1 MILIEKYS
9 TFFWDFDG
17 VILNSNAVRE
27 FGFRKV
33 LENFPENQ
41 VEQLLDFHRRNG
53 GLSRYVKFR
62 YFYET
67 IVGEPITESQVME
80 LASSFSKIMMEE
92 LVKPVYL
99 IAETVDYL
107 QQNSSKVPMYIVS
120 GSDQIE
126 LRFLCEKLGVASN
139 FKGIYGSPTPKIKL
153 VETILNENSSIILE
167 EACLIGDAHN
177 DYEAAQTNGLDFL
190 GYNNKELIPISKHY
204 ITSFKSC

>member
-27 FGFRKV
+27 YGFRKV
-33 LENFPENQ
+33 LENFPEDQ

-92 LVKPVYL
+92 LVKPDYL

-107 QQNSSKVPMYIVS
+107 QQNSSKAPMYIVS
-120 GSDQIE
+120 GSDQTE

-153 VETILNENSSIILE
+153 VETILRENPNIVLKD
-167 EACLIGDAHN
+167 ACLIGDAHN
-177 DYEAAQTNGLDFL
+177 DYKAATTNGLDFL
-190 GYNNKELIPISKHY
+190 GYNNKELIPVSKYY